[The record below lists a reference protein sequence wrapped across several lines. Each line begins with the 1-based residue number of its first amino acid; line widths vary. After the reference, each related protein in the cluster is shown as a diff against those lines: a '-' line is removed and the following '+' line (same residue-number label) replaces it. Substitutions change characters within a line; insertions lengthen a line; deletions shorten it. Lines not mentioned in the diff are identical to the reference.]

1 MLDNP
6 QPDSGRSSSI
16 LLHYAKT
23 ALMYEELRAAIDG
36 GHESM
41 THADALAEI
50 SAIRAENETLRA
62 ALAAAPTTQ
71 PAPQPSPTPQA
82 DSVTAPAGGAN
93 WQDIS
98 TAPKDGTRFVAVG
111 QNYGLDSEKQHI
123 CIAQRLAGCWVEVS
137 DWNGASNLKYLTHW
151 MPLPPLPGST
161 ARKQGANHD

>member
-23 ALMYEELRAAIDG
+23 ALLYEELRSAIDG

-62 ALAAAPTTQ
+62 GYDAARLEIESLRAAQPAGAQNKALKEVVGCFGAAEAEGLQEALAETTDDRLKDLVERRLMYALYAAR
-71 PAPQPSPTPQA
+71 A
-82 DSVTAPAGGAN
+82 
-93 WQDIS
+93 
-98 TAPKDGTRFVAVG
+98 
-111 QNYGLDSEKQHI
+111 
-123 CIAQRLAGCWVEVS
+123 AQE
-137 DWNGASNLKYLTHW
+137 
-151 MPLPPLPGST
+151 
-161 ARKQGANHD
+161 GANHG